1 MKILTD
7 VSEGQIVQ
15 VKFYG
20 EFKKDQKYVQI
31 ITCDL
36 TGIVYLVKF
45 SENVLG
51 TTCNKQCFWKKKLN
65 GPAFNIA
72 PLFYDFDKHI
82 NQIQF

>member
-1 MKILTD
+1 MKVLND
-7 VSEGQIVQ
+7 VSEGQMVQ

-20 EFKKDQKYVQI
+20 EFKKDQKYIHI

-36 TGIVYLVKF
+36 SGMVYLCKY

-65 GPAFNIA
+65 GAAFIVA
-72 PLFYDFDKHI
+72 PLFYDFDKHL
-82 NQIQF
+82 N